1 MSEIRLY
8 VTTTESKAEEILD
21 LLSAVFGEEDFAIG
35 TTEIDE
41 KKDIWEAS
49 IYMMAEDEAEVH
61 SRVEDALKTSFP
73 DARLEREVIP
83 DVDWVVKSLEGL
95 KPVRAGRFLVH
106 GSHDRD
112 KVRPGDIAIEIDA
125 GQAFGTGHHGT
136 TAGCLEVIDA
146 VVRSRPVRNALDLG
160 TGSGVLAIAVRK
172 LRNIPVLATD
182 IDPIATKVAAEN
194 VRRNGIASGI
204 VARTAP
210 GFHSTAF
217 SEHGPFDLIIANI
230 LARPLIR
237 MAPKLATHL
246 APGGSVILSGIL
258 AGQRWKVIA
267 AYSGARLRHVRTIW
281 RNGWVT
287 IHFDRP

>member
-21 LLSAVFGEEDFAIG
+21 VLSAVFGEEDFAIG

-61 SRVEDALKTSFP
+61 SRVEEALRTSFP
-73 DARLEREVIP
+73 DARLQREVIP

-112 KVRPGDIAIEIDA
+112 KVRSGDIAIE
-125 GQAFGTGHHGT
+125 
-136 TAGCLEVIDA
+136 IDA

-204 VARTAP
+204 VTRTAP

-237 MAPKLATHL
+237 MAPKLAAHL